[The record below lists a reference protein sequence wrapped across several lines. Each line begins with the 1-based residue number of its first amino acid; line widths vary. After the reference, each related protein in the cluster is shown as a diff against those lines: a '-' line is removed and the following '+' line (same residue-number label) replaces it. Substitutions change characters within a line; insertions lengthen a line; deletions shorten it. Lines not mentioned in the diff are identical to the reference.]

1 MSYKYVSKS
10 QYLQIR
16 KVFLGNLNE
25 PIALV
30 ELDITFKV
38 LSFSANEIASLK
50 FKLLD
55 FYKTFSLR
63 GN

>member
-10 QYLQIR
+10 QYLQLR

-30 ELDITFKV
+30 KFDITFKV
-38 LSFSANEIASLK
+38 LSFSANEIASLTFLQNIFLK
-50 FKLLD
+50 RKL
-55 FYKTFSLR
+55 TII
-63 GN
+63 

>member
-1 MSYKYVSKS
+1 MSYKYVSKN
-10 QYLQIR
+10 QYLQLR
-16 KVFLGNLNE
+16 KVFLGNE

-38 LSFSANEIASLK
+38 LSCSANEIASLK